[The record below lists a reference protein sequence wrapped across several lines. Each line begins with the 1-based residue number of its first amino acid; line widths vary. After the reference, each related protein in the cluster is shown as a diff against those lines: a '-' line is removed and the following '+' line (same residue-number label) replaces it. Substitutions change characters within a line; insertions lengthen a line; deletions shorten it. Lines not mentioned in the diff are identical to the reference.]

1 MVSVKNTAV
10 NLTAALLRIIC
21 LSLLSSLLYICGF
34 QQFYYEVTGVVFFVF
49 TGLVNLWVVSFNSFR
64 KFSGII
70 FISVVSPQFS
80 HKRPFHCYLTPAL
93 SANFCFFFLM
103 SPGFLVGI
111 FFWAVFWA
119 TKFLLQPCLVHRSF
133 ENLTPI
139 VTFSSFRIFI
149 WFLLS
154 FQFSAKILNLAFIS
168 LNIVS
173 TVILKPVMSGVPVNL
188 SL

>member
-93 SANFCFFFLM
+93 SANFCFWIYSYNHIFSVFSTRFGKWLEVTTQDPSTLFTLESQNLFQKYVFIYLKM
-103 SPGFLVGI
+103 FYVIHKQLWICMLVYE
-111 FFWAVFWA
+111 ALY
-119 TKFLLQPCLVHRSF
+119 KC
-133 ENLTPI
+133 
-139 VTFSSFRIFI
+139 
-149 WFLLS
+149 
-154 FQFSAKILNLAFIS
+154 
-168 LNIVS
+168 
-173 TVILKPVMSGVPVNL
+173 M
-188 SL
+188 